1 MAVVK
6 IIEVLGTSPN
16 SFDEAIK
23 NALARTTKTVKNIT
37 GLKVI
42 GWNAEVKEGQI
53 AEYKVNLKIA
63 FIVE

>member
-23 NALARTTKTVKNIT
+23 SALARTAKTVKNIT
-37 GLKVI
+37 GVKVV
-42 GWNAEVKEGQI
+42 GWNAGVKDGKI

-63 FIVE
+63 FTVE